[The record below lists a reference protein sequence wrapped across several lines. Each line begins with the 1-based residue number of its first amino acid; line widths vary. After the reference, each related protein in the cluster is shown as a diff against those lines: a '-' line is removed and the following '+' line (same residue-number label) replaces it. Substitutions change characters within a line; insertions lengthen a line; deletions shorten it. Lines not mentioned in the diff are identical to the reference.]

1 MDRLPLLHC
10 AVCRLSCTAFFR
22 CHFQIRELVVRRN
35 KKKNRLVALVCEK
48 KLLGTILIIRSDL
61 AIVCFINRQTA

>member
-1 MDRLPLLHC
+1 M
-10 AVCRLSCTAFFR
+10 
-22 CHFQIRELVVRRN
+22 RRN

-61 AIVCFINRQTA
+61 AIVCFINRLHDLVLGFYGRVCACPRRRVTFAFFVLVLFFLL